1 MPLPLLP
8 LVAIVGAA
16 VAGGVG
22 VVAGV
27 AAMDDFDEAKRLNE
41 KAKDTFAA
49 AKKSLE
55 RQRKRIRKRLVDLGH
70 QKVQLHQNGLKP
82 FVDAF
87 SNIKNVEYRGL
98 APEDPQMFAD
108 EMLALQG
115 TVKEMEKVV
124 GDTAD
129 ALGEDALA
137 QLAVYGS
144 VGLLALPSTDL
155 AVLFDGPAA
164 NATLTWISGG
174 EAGTGTAAGAAVL
187 GGVML
192 IGGLIMAS
200 KAEEALADA
209 RSNVKKAKTAEETSK
224 TAKAA
229 AQAIVG
235 RADEIT
241 SVLKALADSLDAR
254 LPKLDR
260 LVRRNDDFSTYTTT
274 ERRLVKQIA
283 TAAKT
288 AHSVA
293 EAPLFDENGT
303 VTKEIRRQL
312 TKANDFLR
320 TIHAM

>member
-8 LVAIVGAA
+8 LFAIVGAA

-22 VVAGV
+22 VVAGLS
-27 AAMDDFDEAKRLNE
+27 AKEDFDEAKRLNE

-70 QKVQLHQNGLKP
+70 QKVQLHQDGLKP

-87 SNIKNVEYRGL
+87 SNIKKVEYRGL

-129 ALGEDALA
+129 ALGEDTLA

-144 VGLLALPSTDL
+144 VGLLAPPSTDL

-174 EAGTGTAAGAAVL
+174 EAGTGAAGAVL
-187 GGVML
+187 GGVVVL
-192 IGGLIMAS
+192 FGGLIMAS

-235 RADEIT
+235 RADEVT

-274 ERRLVKQIA
+274 ERRLVEQIA

>member
-8 LVAIVGAA
+8 LFAIVGAA

-22 VVAGV
+22 VVAGLS
-27 AAMDDFDEAKRLNE
+27 AKEDFDEAKRLNE

-70 QKVQLHQNGLKP
+70 QKVQLHQDGLKP

-87 SNIKNVEYRGL
+87 SNIKKVEYRGL

-129 ALGEDALA
+129 ALGEDTLA

-144 VGLLALPSTDL
+144 VGLLAPPSTDR

-174 EAGTGTAAGAAVL
+174 EAGTGAAGAVL
-187 GGVML
+187 GGVVVL
-192 IGGLIMAS
+192 FGGLIMAS

-235 RADEIT
+235 RADEVT

-274 ERRLVKQIA
+274 ERRLVEQIA